1 MYMHVRMFGFI
12 CTSMCVCTCV
22 CTSVCVYVY
31 VCVRVINVCACLQ
44 DGKQTCNGHVDEHMD
59 RQKD

>member
-1 MYMHVRMFGFI
+1 MYLYLENPLYNMYMHVRMFGFI

-22 CTSVCVYVY
+22 CTSVCVYVC

-44 DGKQTCNGHVDEHMD
+44 DGKQIV
-59 RQKD
+59 